1 MQHSHSSHHYHH
13 HHPPTNPPP
22 TDNPYRKR
30 LLIPLWT
37 TSLAFTTALFAL
49 GILHTLDIE
58 NVLAR
63 KYPGEWS
70 YDTQNLFAY
79 SAIACAVLTLILDI
93 TTIIRFGS
101 PKFAALTPRVY
112 GMFEGVKV
120 GVWG

>member
-1 MQHSHSSHHYHH
+1 MQHPHSHHHH
-13 HHPPTNPPP
+13 HHPSHPIHP
-22 TDNPYRKR
+22 TDTLYRQR

-37 TSLAFTTALFAL
+37 TSLTITTALFAL

-70 YDTQNLFAY
+70 YDTQNIFAG
-79 SAIACAVLTLILDI
+79 SAIACAVLTFALDI

-101 PKFAALTPRVY
+101 P
-112 GMFEGVKV
+112 
-120 GVWG
+120 